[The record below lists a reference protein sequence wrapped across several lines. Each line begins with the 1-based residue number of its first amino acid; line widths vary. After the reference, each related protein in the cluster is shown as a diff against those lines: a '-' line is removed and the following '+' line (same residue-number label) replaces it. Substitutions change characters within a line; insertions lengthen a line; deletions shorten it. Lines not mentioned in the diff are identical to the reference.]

1 MSRILCVDLIRRFQP
16 FEERVAENVSRH
28 HVAAGEGDAVT
39 PFHGEAQA
47 VGGEFPVRD
56 HAGNEVKA
64 GVRRLDFAQSGLR
77 SCPIRAAPGTAQWR

>member
-1 MSRILCVDLIRRFQP
+1 MEFASD
-16 FEERVAENVSRH
+16 N
-28 HVAAGEGDAVT
+28 AAGVAPAILDAVVRANGGHATAYGDDAVT

-77 SCPIRAAPGTAQWR
+77 SCPIRAAPETAQWR